1 MFQDTFIRK
10 VLGFVGAAAVIALL
24 AYTYATLSD
33 ARYKNV
39 GPTVITVTGLG
50 EVTAIPD
57 IATFTLSVN
66 AREEDAASAKS
77 KSAETINAILA
88 YLREQ
93 GIEERDIKTSYY
105 SLSPRYEYERQPCP
119 VGSYCPPGEQQLVG
133 WEVTQTLEVKV
144 RNVDDVGM
152 LLSGVAELGATN
164 VSGPTLTID
173 DDERYKSEAREQAI
187 AKAQAKAV
195 VLAEDLGVRLVR
207 MTGYWENEG
216 PMPYYGMGLGGAE
229 MKADV
234 AMAPVPEIPVGE
246 NTIVSSVSLSY
257 LVR

>member
-1 MFQDTFIRK
+1 
-10 VLGFVGAAAVIALL
+10 
-24 AYTYATLSD
+24 
-33 ARYKNV
+33 
-39 GPTVITVTGLG
+39 
-50 EVTAIPD
+50 
-57 IATFTLSVN
+57 
-66 AREEDAASAKS
+66 
-77 KSAETINAILA
+77 
-88 YLREQ
+88 
-93 GIEERDIKTSYY
+93 
-105 SLSPRYEYERQPCP
+105 
-119 VGSYCPPGEQQLVG
+119 
-133 WEVTQTLEVKV
+133 
-144 RNVDDVGM
+144 M